1 MKTGIELIAEE
12 RQRQIDQEGY
22 SPEHDDGYTNDDLR
36 WAAGCY
42 LLDGHLF
49 IDDIPASY
57 RFWPWP
63 RETWKVLGVPVLRS
77 NG

>member
-1 MKTGIELIAEE
+1 MSTITPGKRRFD
-12 RQRQIDQEGY
+12 RQGATC
-22 SPEHDDGYTNDDLR
+22 SMGTM
-36 WAAGCY
+36 
-42 LLDGHLF
+42 F